1 MRGLFCILGQFP
13 ITSSRG
19 RGGGTG
25 GYLKG
30 RFNAGFFALQVLGLI
45 FGNLWYAGHFF
56 ILL

>member
-1 MRGLFCILGQFP
+1 MVTL
-13 ITSSRG
+13 TSESLKVSIQLQWHLIQWQ
-19 RGGGTG
+19 

-45 FGNLWYAGHFF
+45 FGNLWYVGHFF